1 MGVVVAGLVLPNVQN
16 HSLAALGSAL
26 RRAEIAC
33 DVVPFRGWRDIEA
46 VVARARAADDAGDA
60 VFGVSIQNT
69 EAALAS
75 ITLARVLRRRGFS
88 GRIVCGGHFATL
100 NAAAGRAPA

>member
-16 HSLAALGSAL
+16 HSLAALGKRAATGGDRL
-26 RRAEIAC
+26 RGRP
-33 DVVPFRGWRDIEA
+33 VRGWRDIEA
-46 VVARARAADDAGDA
+46 VVARARAATTPATA

-88 GRIVCGGHFATL
+88 GRIVCGGTS
-100 NAAAGRAPA
+100 RR